1 MVAAFE
7 EATGISV
14 PFQMVDRRPG
24 DIDACYADCTKA
36 LKDLGW
42 RTKYELRE
50 ACRDAW
56 HFQTKN
62 PDGYETLSTTKTTN
76 NNNNEMSDPKQ
87 STTDSVPSLDADC
100 HN

>member
-24 DIDACYADCTKA
+24 DVDACYADCKKA

-42 RTKYELRE
+42 RTKYDMRE

-56 HFQTKN
+56 RWQTKN
-62 PDGYETLSTTKTTN
+62 PHGFETIKNNN
-76 NNNNEMSDPKQ
+76 NNNNEEVCNAKLSM
-87 STTDSVPSLDADC
+87 TDSVPSLDADC
-100 HN
+100 HK